1 MGAVDIAAVAGSML
15 GDGLAATAFSLCA
28 YNALPLIPRLG
39 VGSAEWTGT
48 AVLYDPSEPVSRQ
61 CDGIVLAACRAK
73 LPTGSEGEVL
83 QLADLLNTR
92 LCQAP

>member
-15 GDGLAATAFSLCA
+15 SDDAAATAFSLCA
-28 YNALPLIPRLG
+28 YNDLPLIPRIG
-39 VGSAEWTGT
+39 VGPAEWTGA
-48 AVLYDPSEPVSRQ
+48 AVLYDPSEPVGRQ

-73 LPTGSEGEVL
+73 LPAGSECDVL
-83 QLADLLNTR
+83 QLADLLNAR

>member
-15 GDGLAATAFSLCA
+15 RDDCEDTAFSLCA
-28 YNALPLIPRLG
+28 YNGLRLIPKIG
-39 VGSAEWTGT
+39 VGSAEWTGQ
-48 AVLYDPSEPVSRQ
+48 AIVYDPTDPASQQ

-73 LPTGSEGEVL
+73 LPSGTEWDVL
-83 QLADLLNTR
+83 QLADLLNAR